1 MARRLLYTFFIRSDR
16 FAGSR
21 ISGKE
26 IVMPTIIT
34 ITVDER
40 GNPIVDKL
48 PTGVFYS
55 RFAAPPDAQIKDVIS
70 VNAAG
75 NYMIKIQGP
84 GVSDPWA
91 TPPVTL
97 PDKSEATFLVD
108 AGILPVQQQYG
119 TAGCQIG
126 GIEYILGVIVNPSV
140 VLVSA
145 TVDQQGTVKV
155 NQAVMP
161 KGVHFKNSDTFSVWT
176 AGGYTMAFSLIP
188 SQGILFQDVIFTKPA
203 PMFSAEIS
211 ADKLTAWIYDNN
223 LATSG
228 GTTVSFD
235 FIVSDPVNG
244 IWKIIDPTI
253 INNPINQGGSGGN
266 DCEREPRHELV
277 GALAE

>member
-1 MARRLLYTFFIRSDR
+1 
-16 FAGSR
+16 
-21 ISGKE
+21 
-26 IVMPTIIT
+26 MPTTIT
-34 ITVDER
+34 ITLDEK
-40 GNPIVDKL
+40 GNAKISDL
-48 PTGVFYS
+48 PQGVFCS

-75 NYMIKIQGP
+75 SYLIQIQGP

-97 PDKSEATFLVD
+97 PDKAQATFLLD

-119 TAGCQIG
+119 TAGCLVG
-126 GIEYILGVIVNPSV
+126 GVEYTLGVIVNPSV

-145 TVDQQGTVKV
+145 TVDPQGTVRV
-155 NQAVMP
+155 NQDFMP

-176 AGGYTMAFSLIP
+176 AGGYTLAFSLIP
-188 SQGILFQDVIFTKPA
+188 SQGILFQDVIFTTPA

-211 ADKLTAWIYDNN
+211 ADGLTAWIYDNH

-228 GTTVSFD
+228 GVTVSFD

-244 IWKIIDPTI
+244 LWKIIDPTI
-253 INNPINQGGSGGN
+253 INNPINQGGSGGSGVG
-266 DCEREPRHELV
+266 DYEREPLHELV
-277 GALAE
+277 GALAQ